1 MNKKQ
6 DKKSVL
12 KLYRSMLM
20 IRRFEQR
27 IKQLYR
33 AGEFAGAIHLY
44 IGQEAVAVGLCSQL
58 NDDDYVFS
66 THRGHGH
73 YLAKTHDIKGALAE
87 LYGKETG
94 CSRGYGG
101 SMHMFNPEKGFM
113 GGNGIVGG
121 GIPLALGA
129 AFAAQYKGT
138 GQVSV
143 TFFGEGASN
152 QGTLHESLNL
162 AALKK
167 LPLVAV
173 CENNRYAATTPVALS
188 TANEDMTKRADA
200 YGIKS
205 LNINGNNLTEVI
217 AAAKKAVKYVRSG
230 NGPFLL
236 DCKTYRV
243 EPHCG
248 IIADKRPEDE
258 LVQWQKPQNDPL
270 NCYQSQY
277 PDELNPTTIDALE
290 KEIKKEIEAAVESAR
305 TSAFPQVENFIKE
318 FAVK

>member
-1 MNKKQ
+1 MNKEQKQ
-6 DKKSVL
+6 LAL
-12 KLYRSMLM
+12 KYYRSMLT
-20 IRRFEQR
+20 IRRFEER

-33 AGEFAGAIHLY
+33 AGEFVGAIHLY
-44 IGQEAVAVGLCSQL
+44 IGQEAIAVGLCSQL
-58 NDDDYVFS
+58 SDKDYVFS

-73 YLAKTHDIKGALAE
+73 YLAKTYDTKGALAE
-87 LYGKETG
+87 LFGKETG

-101 SMHMFNPEKGFM
+101 SMHMFNPLKGFM

-129 AFAAQYKGT
+129 AFTAQYKKT
-138 GQVSV
+138 DQVSV
-143 TFFGEGASN
+143 AFFGEGASN
-152 QGTLHESLNL
+152 QGTFHESLNL

-167 LPLVAV
+167 LPLIAV

-188 TANEDMTKRADA
+188 TSDEDMTKRANA

-205 LNINGNNLTEVI
+205 LSVDGNDLTEVI

-258 LVQWQKPQNDPL
+258 LAQWQKPERDPL
-270 NCYQSQY
+270 KCYQSQY
-277 PDELNPTTIDALE
+277 QEELNPAAITDLE
-290 KEIKKEIEAAVESAR
+290 KEVKEEIEIAVEFAR
-305 TSAFPQVENFIKE
+305 KSFFPKVENFIKE
-318 FAVK
+318 FAVQ